1 MLEFSIHPNVYAT
14 GARTSLRGM
23 LEQTWVREPSL
34 GEGTFYLVSGFGNYN
49 GGVRFYPTFED
60 HVEAGGR
67 IAAFLGGSTSQRIT
81 SRQLVEELLEC
92 GAEVHIVNRKRM
104 LHAKTYGFHSSE
116 GDQLVV
122 TSGNFT
128 GPGMSQNVEVA
139 LRVGFGETAAMAFSW
154 ADVENELT
162 DQGWQIFR
170 PTLENEG
177 DPRWELLY
185 DERERPP
192 GLRIDES
199 DELTLLL
206 TLGHSDTARIN
217 AKKGTDAAKG
227 SQYFW
232 LSKDC
237 YDFFPPL
244 SIPNTRGYK
253 RTYSA
258 LITLRYLDIGEE
270 REERVTYEAENN
282 QDFRLGTGGL
292 RYTEEAKKGDL
303 AAITRIGEDEY
314 ELRIFDEGSQAYDRL
329 SPYAITF
336 IGHKGKRTGY
346 IENEDFFDLLD

>member
-14 GARTSLRGM
+14 GRRTGLLGM
-23 LEQTWVREPSL
+23 LEQTWVRAPTL

-60 HVEAGGR
+60 HVDAGGR
-67 IAAFLGGSTSQRIT
+67 VVAFFGGSTRQRIT
-81 SRQLVEELLEC
+81 SRQVVEELLKC
-92 GAEVHIVNRKRM
+92 GAEVNIVNRKRM
-104 LHAKTYGFHSSE
+104 LHAKTYGFGSAE
-116 GDQLVV
+116 GDQLIV

-139 LRVGFGETAAMAFSW
+139 LRAGFEETATIGFSW
-154 ADVENELT
+154 ADVEHDLT

-170 PTLENEG
+170 PTLDKED
-177 DPRWELLY
+177 DPRWDLLY
-185 DERERPP
+185 DERDRPE
-192 GLRIDES
+192 GLKIDES

-217 AKKGTDAAKG
+217 ADKGTDAAKG

-244 SIPNTRGYK
+244 TIPNTRGYK

-270 REERVTYEAENN
+270 KEERVTYEAENN

-292 RYTEEAKKGDL
+292 RYTGEAQEGDL
-303 AAITRIGEDEY
+303 AAITRIEEDEY
-314 ELRIFDEGSQAYDRL
+314 ELRIFDEGSSEYDRL

-346 IENEDFFDLLD
+346 IENEDFFDVIG